1 MEPPYLSLFRGATGL
16 GNGMVRAHT
25 HVCAAAVVVALAAA
39 ALGFGASAQAGGDD
53 RPVRGWLEHA
63 RLEPTGL
70 KIDAKLDS
78 GARTSSI
85 HAQILRGPGSTADDD
100 EEIVL
105 DEEVEDTDA
114 VVEVSAVRALADA
127 DEEIDEGDDDSNTI
141 VFRITNEEGQSS
153 TLQREI
159 IRFVEIKGRD
169 GANQR
174 RPVVEMTVCLAGV
187 WVTGEVNLTD
197 REDFNYPFL
206 VGRNML
212 EASGILVDAREIYT
226 RRARCADPAP

>member
-1 MEPPYLSLFRGATGL
+1 
-16 GNGMVRAHT
+16 MVRAQT
-25 HVCAAAVVVALAAA
+25 HVIAGAAAMALGAAVVVAL
-39 ALGFGASAQAGGDD
+39 GFGAPAYAGGDD

-85 HAQILRGPGSTADDD
+85 HAEILRGPDTTPPSDG
-100 EEIVL
+100 EEFVL
-105 DEEVEDTDA
+105 DEEVEEIDE
-114 VVEVSAVRALADA
+114 VEELDPTVGDVAYAEAISAPANGGF
-127 DEEIDEGDDDSNTI
+127 DEEIVEGRDDENTI

-153 TLQREI
+153 TLQREVV
-159 IRFVEIKGRD
+159 RFVEIKNRD
-169 GANQR
+169 GTTQR

-187 WVTGEVNLTD
+187 WVTGEVNLAD